1 MKSNTELFA
10 IAKRQLGKGGSTF
23 RKYVG
28 LSSGQP
34 WCDVFVYWLFNAN
47 GCGALLPWKGRQRF
61 YCPAS
66 IQWCEKNLAQI
77 PLYLALPCDIIYFD
91 WEPNG
96 NPNHIGLVYN
106 KIDTSKIHTLEGNTS
121 GGIVDDKIR
130 PAKYV
135 QAVFRPHFKGVF
147 KLGIIAVDGEC
158 GYSTI
163 ANLQRAL
170 KMSFNDGI
178 LGKATVKALQKRAGL
193 TGKAVDGAWG
203 PATTRAVQS
212 KLLGFKGKDLDGV
225 FGPASVR
232 SLQAWINKQNGAKP
246 VTPTPAPK
254 PKPTPSKS
262 TYTGAFP
269 DLVVHSGQKIAETAK
284 ALAYPKGTK
293 KATYTYPKGK
303 ATAAFTAAINRV
315 FPNRSSWSKQCQ
327 AGASCDVG
335 AATVIRA
342 SGIDP
347 KIPRGLE
354 EQIPYLAKSSRFK
367 KTDLKKTSDMKPGDV
382 GVYIGKMKGAH
393 IWIGIGSKLIA
404 EANHT
409 AKFFLHVDTDN
420 YTSSGKKTWGIYRA
434 CVPSAIE
441 SGDKGSEV
449 TKLQRFLNWFGGY
462 GLAIDGEAG
471 PKTVAAI
478 KSFQSCVH
486 ITTDGCFGSASLAM
500 AKKCFP
506 SKSTVTAVQSKPLVD
521 VSWWQHSIDWNK
533 AAAEISGA
541 ILRASYTTQKGFA
554 LEKDSTFPANLAGAI
569 AHGLPVGAYHY
580 SQAIS
585 IDEAKKEAAFICNI
599 LAKNKAQI
607 TLPVVIDWE
616 FGERLNSTVA
626 KKLGRAKCTEIIEAF
641 CKVVNTYGFTP
652 MVYANYSTFSSY
664 LDAAALKTKYK
675 IWLAQYAS
683 KPSMGCDFWQYTSSG
698 SVKGI
703 SGRVDMNRRMTK

>member
-1 MKSNTELFA
+1 MKSNIELLR
-10 IAKRQLGKGGSTF
+10 IAQKYIGQGGARF
-23 RKYVG
+23 RKFCGLPGGAAWCNAYVDYIANEG
-28 LSSGQP
+28 GVSAL
-34 WCDVFVYWLFNAN
+34 YFN
-47 GCGALLPWKGRQRF
+47 GKKET
-61 YCPAS
+61 YCPTS
-66 IQWCEKNLAQI
+66 IKWCNKNLALI
-77 PLYLALPCDIIYFD
+77 PPYLALPMDIIYFD
-91 WEPNG
+91 WEKNG
-96 NPNHIGLVYN
+96 VPNHIGFVRS
-106 KIDTSKIHTLEGNTS
+106 KKDTNTILTIEGNTN
-121 GGIVDDKIR
+121 GGVVAQKTR
-130 PAKYV
+130 AVKYV
-135 QAVFRPHFKGVF
+135 QGIYRPHFKGTF
-147 KLGIIAVDGEC
+147 KLGMIAVDGEC

-178 LGKATVKALQKRAGL
+178 LGKATVKALQKKAGL

-203 PATTRAVQS
+203 PATSRAVQ
-212 KLLGFKGKDLDGV
+212 KLVGAKVDGE

-246 VTPTPAPK
+246 VTHTPAPA
-254 PKPTPSKS
+254 PSKS

-315 FPNRSSWSKQCQ
+315 FPKRSTWSKQCQ

-354 EQIPYLAKSSRFK
+354 EQIPYLEKSNRFK

-382 GVYIGKMKGAH
+382 GVYIGKTKGAH
-393 IWIGIGSKLIA
+393 IWIGLGGGLIA

-409 AKFFLHVDTDN
+409 AKFFEHIDTGN

-434 CVPSAIE
+434 CIPSAIG

-478 KSFQSCVH
+478 KSFQSHIH
-486 ITTDGCFGSASLAM
+486 ITADGWFGSASLTM
-500 AKKCFP
+500 ARKCSP

-521 VSWWQHSIDWNK
+521 VSWWQHSIDWGK

-541 ILRASYTTQKGFA
+541 ILRASYTTQNGFSLA
-554 LEKDSTFPANLAGAI
+554 KDSTFATNLAGAV

-585 IDEAKKEAAFICNI
+585 AEEARKEAAFICNI
-599 LAKNKAQI
+599 LAKNKNMI

-616 FGERLNSTVA
+616 FGGRLNSSVA

-641 CKVVNTYGFTP
+641 CKVVISYGLTP

-664 LDAAALKTKYK
+664 LNTDGIRSKYK

-683 KPSMGCDFWQYTSSG
+683 KPSMSCDYWQYTSSG

-703 SGRVDMNRRMTK
+703 NGRVDMNRRMQ

>member
-34 WCDVFVYWLFNAN
+34 WCDAFVYWLFNAN

-66 IQWCEKNLAQI
+66 IQWCNKNLAQI
-77 PLYLALPCDIIYFD
+77 PIYLALPCDIIYFD

-178 LGKATVKALQKRAGL
+178 LGKATVKALQKKAGL

-203 PATTRAVQS
+203 PTTSRAVQG

-232 SLQAWINKQNGAKP
+232 GLQAWINKQNGAKP

-254 PKPTPSKS
+254 PTPTPSKS
-262 TYTGAFP
+262 TYTGVLP

-303 ATAAFTAAINRV
+303 ATAAFIAAINRV
-315 FPNRSSWSKQCQ
+315 FPKRSTWSKQCQ

-409 AKFFLHVDTDN
+409 AKFFLHIDTDN

-462 GLAIDGEAG
+462 GLAIDGDVG

-500 AKKCFP
+500 AKKCSP
-506 SKSTVTAVQSKPLVD
+506 SRSTVNPVQSKPLVD
-521 VSWWQHSIDWNK
+521 VSWWQHSIDWSK

-554 LEKDSTFPANLAGAI
+554 LEKDSTFPTNLAGAI

-585 IDEAKKEAAFICNI
+585 IDEAKKEAAFICNL

-616 FGERLNSTVA
+616 FGERLNSTIA

-641 CKVVNTYGFTP
+641 CKVVNSYGFTP

>member
-34 WCDVFVYWLFNAN
+34 WCDAFVYWLFNAN

-96 NPNHIGLVYN
+96 TPNHIGIVYN
-106 KIDTSKIHTLEGNTS
+106 KIDTNKIHTLEGNTS

-130 PAKYV
+130 TATYV
-135 QAVFRPHFKGVF
+135 QAVFRPHFKGTF

-178 LGKATVKALQKRAGL
+178 LGKATVKALQKKAGL

-203 PATTRAVQS
+203 PATSRAVQ
-212 KLLGFKGKDLDGV
+212 KLTGLTGKAIDGE

-254 PKPTPSKS
+254 PAPTPTKS

-284 ALAYPKGTK
+284 ALAYPKGTN

-315 FPNRSSWSKQCQ
+315 FPKRSTWSKQCQ

-354 EQIPYLAKSSRFK
+354 EQIPYLEKSNRFK
-367 KTDLKKTSDMKPGDV
+367 KTDLKKTSEMKPGDV
-382 GVYIGKMKGAH
+382 GVYIGKTKGAH
-393 IWIGIGSKLIA
+393 IWIGLGGGLIA

-409 AKFFLHVDTDN
+409 AKFFEHIDTDN

-434 CVPSAIE
+434 CIPSAIG

-462 GLAIDGEAG
+462 GLAIDVEAG

-478 KSFQSCVH
+478 KSFQSLVQ
-486 ITTDGCFGSASLAM
+486 ITADGWFGSASLTM
-500 AKKCFP
+500 AKKCSP
-506 SKSTVTAVQSKPLVD
+506 SKSTVNAVQTKPLVD
-521 VSWWQHSIDWNK
+521 VSWWQHSIDWGK

-541 ILRASYTTQKGFA
+541 ILRASYTTQNGFSLA
-554 LEKDSTFPANLAGAI
+554 KDSTFATNLAGAV

-585 IDEAKKEAAFICNI
+585 VEEARKEAAFICNI
-599 LAKNKAQI
+599 LAKNKNMI

-616 FGERLNSTVA
+616 FGGRLNSSVA

-641 CKVVNTYGFTP
+641 CKVVISYGFTP

-683 KPSMGCDFWQYTSSG
+683 KPSMSCDYWQYTSSG

-703 SGRVDMNRRMTK
+703 NGRVDMNRRLK

>member
-1 MKSNTELFA
+1 MKSNTEVLK
-10 IAKRQLGKGGSTF
+10 IAQKYIGQGGARF
-23 RKYVG
+23 RKFCGLPGGAAWCNAYVDYVANEG
-28 LSSGQP
+28 GVSSLYFNGKKETYCP
-34 WCDVFVYWLFNAN
+34 SSIKWCNKNL
-47 GCGALLPWKGRQRF
+47 ALLP
-61 YCPAS
+61 A
-66 IQWCEKNLAQI
+66 
-77 PLYLALPCDIIYFD
+77 YLALPMDIIYFD
-91 WEPNG
+91 WEKNG
-96 NPNHIGLVYN
+96 VPNHIGFVRAKKSTTEIYT
-106 KIDTSKIHTLEGNTS
+106 IEGNTN
-121 GGIVDDKIR
+121 GGVVAQKTR
-130 PAKYV
+130 AVKYV
-135 QAVFRPHFKGVF
+135 QGIYRPHYKGVF
-147 KLGIIAVDGEC
+147 KLGMIAVDGEC
-158 GYSTI
+158 GYTTI

-170 KMSFNDGI
+170 KMSFTDGI
-178 LGKATVKALQKRAGL
+178 FGKATVKALQKAAGC
-193 TGKAVDGAWG
+193 TQDGAFG
-203 PATTRAVQS
+203 PATARAVQ
-212 KLLGFKGKDLDGV
+212 KLTGAKQDGE

-232 SLQAWINKQNGAKP
+232 SLQAWINKKNGA
-246 VTPTPAPK
+246 VATTPTPAPK
-254 PKPTPSKS
+254 PKPAAPKPT
-262 TYTGAFP
+262 TYSGAFP
-269 DLVVHSGQKIAETAK
+269 DLKTHSGQKISEMARK
-284 ALAYPKGTK
+284 LAYPKGTS
-293 KATYTYPKGK
+293 KATYTYGKGK
-303 ATAAFTAAINRV
+303 ATAAFTRAINRV

-354 EQIPYLAKSSRFK
+354 EQIPYLAKSNRFE
-367 KTDLKKTSDMKPGDV
+367 KTGLKKTSDMKPGDV
-382 GVYIGKMKGAH
+382 GVYTGKVKGAH
-393 IWIGIGSKLIA
+393 IWIGVGNKLIA

-409 AKFFLHVDTDN
+409 AKYFLHIDTDD

-462 GLAIDGEAG
+462 GLAIDGDVG

-500 AKKCFP
+500 AKKCSP
-506 SKSTVTAVQSKPLVD
+506 SRSTVNAVQSKPLVD
-521 VSWWQHSIDWNK
+521 VSWWQHSIDWSK

-554 LEKDSTFPANLAGAI
+554 LEKDSTFPTNLAGAI
-569 AHGLPVGAYHY
+569 AHGLPGGAYHY

-616 FGERLNSTVA
+616 FGGRLNSSVA

-641 CKVVNTYGFTP
+641 CKVVTTYGFTP

-703 SGRVDMNRRMTK
+703 NGRVDMNRRMTK

>member
-1 MKSNTELFA
+1 MKSNIELLR
-10 IAKRQLGKGGSTF
+10 IAQKYIGQGGARF
-23 RKYVG
+23 RKFCG
-28 LSSGQP
+28 LPGGAA
-34 WCDVFVYWLFNAN
+34 WCNAFVDYIANEGGVSALYFN
-47 GCGALLPWKGRQRF
+47 GKKET
-61 YCPAS
+61 YCPTS
-66 IQWCEKNLAQI
+66 IKWCNKNLALI
-77 PLYLALPCDIIYFD
+77 PPYLALPMDIIYFD
-91 WEPNG
+91 WEKNG
-96 NPNHIGLVYN
+96 VPNHIGFVRS
-106 KIDTSKIHTLEGNTS
+106 KKDTNTILTIEGNTN
-121 GGIVDDKIR
+121 GGVVAQKTR
-130 PAKYV
+130 AVKYV
-135 QAVFRPHFKGVF
+135 QGIYRPHFKGTF
-147 KLGIIAVDGEC
+147 KLGMIAVDGEC

-178 LGKATVKALQKRAGL
+178 LGKATVKALQKKAGC
-193 TGKAVDGAWG
+193 TADGAWG
-203 PATTRAVQS
+203 PATSKAVQ
-212 KLLGFKGKDLDGV
+212 KLVGAKVDGE

-254 PKPTPSKS
+254 PAPTPSKS

-293 KATYTYPKGK
+293 KATYTYGKGK
-303 ATAAFTAAINRV
+303 ATAAFIAAINRV
-315 FPNRSSWSKQCQ
+315 FPNRSTWSKQCQ

-354 EQIPYLAKSSRFK
+354 EQIPYLEKSNRFK

-382 GVYIGKMKGAH
+382 GVYIGKTKGAH
-393 IWIGIGSKLIA
+393 IWIGLGGGLIA

-409 AKFFLHVDTDN
+409 AKFFEHIDTDN

-434 CVPSAIE
+434 CIPSAIG

-462 GLAIDGEAG
+462 GLAVDGEAG

-478 KSFQSCVH
+478 KSFQSHVQ
-486 ITTDGCFGSASLAM
+486 ITADGWFGSASLAM
-500 AKKCFP
+500 AKKCSP
-506 SKSTVTAVQSKPLVD
+506 SKSTVKAVQSKPLVD
-521 VSWWQHSIDWNK
+521 VSWWQHSIDWGK

-541 ILRASYTTQKGFA
+541 ILRASYTTQNGFSLA
-554 LEKDSTFPANLAGAI
+554 KDSTFATNLAGAV

-585 IDEAKKEAAFICNI
+585 ADEARKEAAFICNI
-599 LAKNKAQI
+599 LAKNKNQI

-616 FGERLNSTVA
+616 FGGRLNSSIA
-626 KKLGRAKCTEIIEAF
+626 KKLGRAKCTGIIEAF
-641 CKVVNTYGFTP
+641 CKVVISYGFTP

-664 LDAAALKTKYK
+664 LNTDQIRSKYK

-683 KPSMGCDFWQYTSSG
+683 KPSMGCDYWQYTSSG

-703 SGRVDMNRRMTK
+703 NGRVDMNRRMTK

>member
-1 MKSNTELFA
+1 MKSNIELLR
-10 IAKRQLGKGGSTF
+10 IAQKYIGQGGARF
-23 RKYVG
+23 RKFCGLPGGAAWCNAYVDYIANEG
-28 LSSGQP
+28 GVSAL
-34 WCDVFVYWLFNAN
+34 YFN
-47 GCGALLPWKGRQRF
+47 GKKET
-61 YCPAS
+61 YCPTS
-66 IQWCEKNLAQI
+66 IKWCNKNLALI
-77 PLYLALPCDIIYFD
+77 PPYLALPMDIIYFD
-91 WEPNG
+91 WEKNG
-96 NPNHIGLVYN
+96 VPNHIGFVRS
-106 KIDTSKIHTLEGNTS
+106 KKDTNTILTIEGNTN
-121 GGIVDDKIR
+121 GGVVAQKTR
-130 PAKYV
+130 AVKYV
-135 QAVFRPHFKGVF
+135 QAVFRPHFKGTF

-158 GYSTI
+158 GYSTV

-178 LGKATVKALQKRAGL
+178 LGKATVKALQKKAGL
-193 TGKAVDGAWG
+193 TGKDIDGAWG
-203 PATTRAVQS
+203 PATSRAIQG

-246 VTPTPAPK
+246 STPT
-254 PKPTPSKS
+254 KS
-262 TYTGAFP
+262 TYTEAFP

-293 KATYTYPKGK
+293 KATYTYGKGK

-315 FPNRSSWSKQCQ
+315 FPKRSTWSKQCQ

-354 EQIPYLAKSSRFK
+354 EQIPYLEKSNRFK
-367 KTDLKKTSDMKPGDV
+367 KTDLKKTSEMKPGDV
-382 GVYIGKMKGAH
+382 GVYIGKTKGAH
-393 IWIGIGSKLIA
+393 IWIGLGNKLIA

-409 AKFFLHVDTDN
+409 AKYFLHIDTDN
-420 YTSSGKKTWGIYRA
+420 YTSSGKKVWAIYRA
-434 CVPSAIE
+434 CIASAIGL
-441 SGDKGSEV
+441 GDTGSEV
-449 TKLQRFLNWFGGY
+449 LKLQKFLNWFNSAY
-462 GLAIDGEAG
+462 KLAVDGEAG

-478 KSFQSCVH
+478 KSFQSHVH
-486 ITTDGCFGSASLAM
+486 ITPDGWFGSASLTM
-500 AKKCFP
+500 AKKCSP
-506 SKSTVTAVQSKPLVD
+506 SKSTVNAVQSKPLVD
-521 VSWWQHSIDWNK
+521 VSWWQHSIDWSK

-541 ILRASYTTQKGFA
+541 ILRASYTTQNGFSLA
-554 LEKDSTFPANLAGAI
+554 KDSTFATNLAGAV

-585 IDEAKKEAAFICNI
+585 AEEAKKEAAFICNI

-616 FGERLNSTVA
+616 FGGRLNSSVA

-641 CKVVNTYGFTP
+641 CKVVISYGFTP

-664 LDAAALKTKYK
+664 LNTDQIRSKYK

-683 KPSMGCDFWQYTSSG
+683 KPSMSCDYWQYTSSG

-703 SGRVDMNRRMTK
+703 NGRVDMNRRMK

>member
-10 IAKRQLGKGGSTF
+10 IAKRQLGKGGSAF

-34 WCDVFVYWLFNAN
+34 WCDAFVYWLFNAN
-47 GCGALLPWKGRQRF
+47 GCGALLPWKGKQRS

-66 IQWCEKNLAQI
+66 IQWCNKNLAQI
-77 PLYLALPCDIIYFD
+77 PIYLALPCDIIYFD

-130 PAKYV
+130 TAKYV

-178 LGKATVKALQKRAGL
+178 LGKATVKALQKKAGL

-203 PATTRAVQS
+203 PTTSRAIQG

-232 SLQAWINKQNGAKP
+232 GLQAWINKQNGAKP
-246 VTPTPAPK
+246 STPTPAPK
-254 PKPTPSKS
+254 PKPTPVKS

-303 ATAAFTAAINRV
+303 ATAAFIAAINRV
-315 FPNRSSWSKQCQ
+315 FPKRSTWSKQCQ

-382 GVYIGKMKGAH
+382 GVYFGKMKGAH

-462 GLAIDGEAG
+462 GLAIDGDVG

-500 AKKCFP
+500 AKKCSP
-506 SKSTVTAVQSKPLVD
+506 SRSTVNPVQSKPLVD
-521 VSWWQHSIDWNK
+521 VSWWQHSIDWSK

-554 LEKDSTFPANLAGAI
+554 LEKDSTFPTNLAGAI

-616 FGERLNSTVA
+616 FGGRLNSSVA

-641 CKVVNTYGFTP
+641 CKVVTTYGFTP

-664 LDAAALKTKYK
+664 LDAAALKTKCK

-698 SVKGI
+698 LVKGI

>member
-1 MKSNTELFA
+1 MKSNIELLR
-10 IAKRQLGKGGSTF
+10 IAQKYIGQGGARF
-23 RKYVG
+23 RKFCG
-28 LSSGQP
+28 LPGGAA
-34 WCDVFVYWLFNAN
+34 WCNAFVDYIANEGGVSALYFN
-47 GCGALLPWKGRQRF
+47 GKKET
-61 YCPAS
+61 YCPTS
-66 IQWCEKNLAQI
+66 IKWCNKNLALI
-77 PLYLALPCDIIYFD
+77 PPYLALPMDIIYFD
-91 WEPNG
+91 WEKNG
-96 NPNHIGLVYN
+96 VPNHIGFVRS
-106 KIDTSKIHTLEGNTS
+106 KKDTNTILTIEGNTN
-121 GGIVDDKIR
+121 GGVVAQKTR
-130 PAKYV
+130 AVKYV
-135 QAVFRPHFKGVF
+135 QGIYRPHFKGTF
-147 KLGIIAVDGEC
+147 KLGMIAVDGEC

-178 LGKATVKALQKRAGL
+178 LGKATVKALQKKAGC
-193 TGKAVDGAWG
+193 TADGAWG
-203 PATTRAVQS
+203 PATSKAVQ
-212 KLLGFKGKDLDGV
+212 KLVGAKVDGE

-254 PKPTPSKS
+254 PAPTPSKS

-293 KATYTYPKGK
+293 KATYTYGKGK
-303 ATAAFTAAINRV
+303 ATAAFIAAINRV
-315 FPNRSSWSKQCQ
+315 FPNRSTWSKQCQ

-354 EQIPYLAKSSRFK
+354 EQIPYLEKSNRFK

-382 GVYIGKMKGAH
+382 GVYIGKTKGAH
-393 IWIGIGSKLIA
+393 IWIGLGGGLIA

-409 AKFFLHVDTDN
+409 AKFFEHIDTDN

-434 CVPSAIE
+434 CIPSAIG

-462 GLAIDGEAG
+462 GLAVDGEAG

-478 KSFQSCVH
+478 KSFQSHVQ
-486 ITTDGCFGSASLAM
+486 ITADGWFGSASLAM
-500 AKKCFP
+500 AKKCSP
-506 SKSTVTAVQSKPLVD
+506 SKSTVNAVQSKPLVD
-521 VSWWQHSIDWNK
+521 VSWWQHSIDWGK
-533 AAAEISGA
+533 AAAEISGT
-541 ILRASYTTQKGFA
+541 ILRASYTTQNGFSLA
-554 LEKDSTFPANLAGAI
+554 KDSTFATNLAGAV

-585 IDEAKKEAAFICNI
+585 ADEARKEAAFICNK
-599 LAKNKAQI
+599 LAKNKNQI

-616 FGERLNSTVA
+616 FGGRLNSSVA

-641 CKVVNTYGFTP
+641 CKVVISYGFVP

-664 LDAAALKTKYK
+664 LNTDQIRSKYK

-683 KPSMGCDFWQYTSSG
+683 KPSMGCDYWQYTSSG

-703 SGRVDMNRRMTK
+703 NGRVDMNRRMTK

>member
-1 MKSNTELFA
+1 MKSNIELLR
-10 IAKRQLGKGGSTF
+10 IAQKYIGQGGARF
-23 RKYVG
+23 RKFCGLPGGAAWCNAYVDYIANEG
-28 LSSGQP
+28 GVSAL
-34 WCDVFVYWLFNAN
+34 YFN
-47 GCGALLPWKGRQRF
+47 GRKET
-61 YCPAS
+61 YCPTS
-66 IQWCEKNLAQI
+66 IKWCNKNLALI
-77 PLYLALPCDIIYFD
+77 PPYLALPMDIIYFD
-91 WEPNG
+91 WEKNG
-96 NPNHIGLVYN
+96 VPNHIGFVRS
-106 KIDTSKIHTLEGNTS
+106 KKDTNTILTIEGNTN
-121 GGIVDDKIR
+121 GGVVAQKTR
-130 PAKYV
+130 AVKYV
-135 QAVFRPHFKGVF
+135 QGVYRPHFKGTF
-147 KLGIIAVDGEC
+147 KLGMIAVDGEC

-178 LGKATVKALQKRAGL
+178 LGKATVKALQKKAGL
-193 TGKAVDGAWG
+193 TADGAWG
-203 PATTRAVQS
+203 PATSRAVQ
-212 KLLGFKGKDLDGV
+212 KLVGAKVDGE

-246 VTPTPAPK
+246 STPTPAPK
-254 PKPTPSKS
+254 PAPAPSKS

-303 ATAAFTAAINRV
+303 ATEAFTAAINRV
-315 FPNRSSWSKQCQ
+315 FPKRSTWSKQCQ

-354 EQIPYLAKSSRFK
+354 EQIPYLEKSNRFK

-382 GVYIGKMKGAH
+382 GVYIGKTKGAH
-393 IWIGIGSKLIA
+393 IWIGLGAGLIA

-409 AKFFLHVDTDN
+409 AKFFEHIDSDN

-434 CVPSAIE
+434 CIPSAIG

-462 GLAIDGEAG
+462 GLAVDGEAG

-478 KSFQSCVH
+478 KSFQSHIH
-486 ITTDGCFGSASLAM
+486 ITADGWFGSASLTM
-500 AKKCFP
+500 AKKCSP

-521 VSWWQHSIDWNK
+521 VSWWQHSIDWGK

-541 ILRASYTTQKGFA
+541 ILRASYTTQNGFSLA
-554 LEKDSTFPANLAGAI
+554 KDSTFATNLAGAV

-585 IDEAKKEAAFICNI
+585 AEEARKEAAFICNI
-599 LAKNKAQI
+599 LAKNKNMI

-616 FGERLNSTVA
+616 FGGRLNSSVA
-626 KKLGRAKCTEIIEAF
+626 KKLGRAKSTEIIEAF
-641 CKVVNTYGFTP
+641 CKVVISYGFTP
-652 MVYANYSTFSSY
+652 MVYANYSTFSGY
-664 LDAAALKTKYK
+664 LNTDQIRSKHK
-675 IWLAQYAS
+675 IWLAQDAS
-683 KPSMGCDFWQYTSSG
+683 KPSMACDYWQYTSSG

-703 SGRVDMNRRMTK
+703 NGRVDMNRRMK

>member
-1 MKSNTELFA
+1 MRSNTELLK
-10 IAKRQLGKGGSTF
+10 IAQKYIGQGGARF
-23 RKYVG
+23 RKFCGLPGGAAWCNAYVDYIANEG
-28 LSSGQP
+28 GVSAL
-34 WCDVFVYWLFNAN
+34 YFN
-47 GCGALLPWKGRQRF
+47 GKKET
-61 YCPAS
+61 YCPTS
-66 IQWCEKNLAQI
+66 IKWCNKNLALI
-77 PLYLALPCDIIYFD
+77 PPYLALPMDIIYFD
-91 WEPNG
+91 WEKNG
-96 NPNHIGLVYN
+96 VPNHIGFVRS
-106 KIDTSKIHTLEGNTS
+106 KKDTNTILTIEGNTN
-121 GGIVDDKIR
+121 GGVVAQKTR
-130 PAKYV
+130 AVKYV
-135 QAVFRPHFKGVF
+135 QGIYRPHFKGTF
-147 KLGIIAVDGEC
+147 KLGMIAVDGEC

-178 LGKATVKALQKRAGL
+178 LGKATVKALQKKAGL

-203 PATTRAVQS
+203 PATSRAVQ
-212 KLLGFKGKDLDGV
+212 KLTGLTGKAVDGE

-254 PKPTPSKS
+254 PAPAPSKS

-315 FPNRSSWSKQCQ
+315 FPKRSTWSKQCQ

-354 EQIPYLAKSSRFK
+354 EQIPYLEKSNRFK

-382 GVYIGKMKGAH
+382 GVYIGKTKGAH
-393 IWIGIGSKLIA
+393 IWIGLGGGLIA

-409 AKFFLHVDTDN
+409 AKFFEHIDTDN

-434 CVPSAIE
+434 CIPSAIG

-478 KSFQSCVH
+478 KSFQSHIH
-486 ITTDGCFGSASLAM
+486 ITADGWFGTASLTM
-500 AKKCFP
+500 AKKCSP
-506 SKSTVTAVQSKPLVD
+506 SKITVNAVQSKPLVD
-521 VSWWQHSIDWNK
+521 VSWWQHSIDWSK

-541 ILRASYTTQKGFA
+541 ILRASYTTQNGFSLA
-554 LEKDSTFPANLAGAI
+554 KDSTFATNLAGAV

-585 IDEAKKEAAFICNI
+585 AEEARKEAAFICNI
-599 LAKNKAQI
+599 LAKNKNMIA
-607 TLPVVIDWE
+607 LPVVIDWE
-616 FGERLNSTVA
+616 FGGRLNSSVA

-641 CKVVNTYGFTP
+641 CKVVNSYGFTP

-664 LDAAALKTKYK
+664 LNTDQIRSKYK

-683 KPSMGCDFWQYTSSG
+683 KPSMSCDYWQYTSSG

-703 SGRVDMNRRMTK
+703 NGHVDMNRRLK

>member
-34 WCDVFVYWLFNAN
+34 WCDAFVYWLFNAN
-47 GCGALLPWKGRQRF
+47 GCGTLLPWKGRQRS

-66 IQWCEKNLAQI
+66 IQWCSKNLAQI
-77 PLYLALPCDIIYFD
+77 PIYLALPCDIIYFD

-178 LGKATVKALQKRAGL
+178 LGKATVKALQKKAGL

-203 PATTRAVQS
+203 PATNRAIQG

-232 SLQAWINKQNGAKP
+232 GLQAWINKQNGAKP
-246 VTPTPAPK
+246 STPTPAPK
-254 PKPTPSKS
+254 PAPTPVKS

-303 ATAAFTAAINRV
+303 ATAAFIAAINRV
-315 FPNRSSWSKQCQ
+315 FPKRSTWSKQCQ

-354 EQIPYLAKSSRFK
+354 EQIPYLEKSNRFK

-409 AKFFLHVDTDN
+409 AKFFEHIDTDN

-462 GLAIDGEAG
+462 GLAIDGDVG

-500 AKKCFP
+500 AKKCSP
-506 SKSTVTAVQSKPLVD
+506 SKSTVNAVQSKPLVD
-521 VSWWQHSIDWNK
+521 VSWWQHSIDWSK

-554 LEKDSTFPANLAGAI
+554 LEKDSTFPTNLAGAI

-641 CKVVNTYGFTP
+641 CKVVTTYGFTP

>member
-28 LSSGQP
+28 ISSGQP
-34 WCDVFVYWLFNAN
+34 WCDAFVYWLFNAN
-47 GCGALLPWKGRQRF
+47 GCGALLPWKGKQRS

-66 IQWCEKNLAQI
+66 IQWCNKNLAQI
-77 PLYLALPCDIIYFD
+77 PIYLALPCDIIYFD

-121 GGIVDDKIR
+121 GGIVDDKTR
-130 PAKYV
+130 TAKYV
-135 QAVFRPHFKGVF
+135 QAVFRPHFKGTF

-203 PATTRAVQS
+203 PATSRAIQG

-254 PKPTPSKS
+254 PTPTPTKS
-262 TYTGAFP
+262 TYTGALP

-315 FPNRSSWSKQCQ
+315 FPKRSTWSKQCQ

-354 EQIPYLAKSSRFK
+354 EQIPYLAKSSCFK

-462 GLAIDGEAG
+462 GLAIDGDVG

-486 ITTDGCFGSASLAM
+486 ITTDGCFVSASLAM
-500 AKKCFP
+500 AKKCSP
-506 SKSTVTAVQSKPLVD
+506 SMSTVNAVQSKPLVD
-521 VSWWQHSIDWNK
+521 VSWWQHSIDWSK

-554 LEKDSTFPANLAGAI
+554 LEKDSTFPTNLAGAV

-616 FGERLNSTVA
+616 FGGRLNSSVA

-641 CKVVNTYGFTP
+641 CKVVTTYGFTP

-683 KPSMGCDFWQYTSSG
+683 KPSMSCDYWQYTSSG
-698 SVKGI
+698 LVKGI
-703 SGRVDMNRRMTK
+703 NGRVDMNRRLK

>member
-1 MKSNTELFA
+1 MKSNTEVLK
-10 IAKRQLGKGGSTF
+10 IAQKYIGQGGARF
-23 RKYVG
+23 RKFCGLPGGAAWCNAYVDYVANEG
-28 LSSGQP
+28 GVSSL
-34 WCDVFVYWLFNAN
+34 YFN
-47 GCGALLPWKGRQRF
+47 GKKET
-61 YCPAS
+61 YCPSS
-66 IQWCEKNLAQI
+66 IKRCNKNLALI
-77 PLYLALPCDIIYFD
+77 PPYLALPMDIIYFD
-91 WEPNG
+91 WEKNG
-96 NPNHIGLVYN
+96 VPNHIGFVRS
-106 KIDTSKIHTLEGNTS
+106 KKDTNTILTIEGNTN
-121 GGIVDDKIR
+121 GGVVAQKTR
-130 PAKYV
+130 AVKYV
-135 QAVFRPHFKGVF
+135 QGIYRPHFKGTF
-147 KLGIIAVDGEC
+147 KLGMIAVDGEC

-178 LGKATVKALQKRAGL
+178 LGKATVKALQKKAGL

-203 PATTRAVQS
+203 PATSRAVQ
-212 KLLGFKGKDLDGV
+212 KLVGAKVDGE

-254 PKPTPSKS
+254 PTPTPTKS

-269 DLVVHSGQKIAETAK
+269 DLVVHSSQKIAETARK
-284 ALAYPKGTK
+284 LAYPKGTK
-293 KATYTYPKGK
+293 KATYTYGKGK
-303 ATAAFTAAINRV
+303 ATAAFTRAINRV
-315 FPNRSSWSKQCQ
+315 FPKRSSWSKQCQ

-449 TKLQRFLNWFGGY
+449 IKLQRFLNWFGGY
-462 GLAIDGEAG
+462 GLAIDGDVG

-500 AKKCFP
+500 AKKCSP
-506 SKSTVTAVQSKPLVD
+506 SRSTVNAVQSKPLVD
-521 VSWWQHSIDWNK
+521 VSWWQHSIDWSK

-641 CKVVNTYGFTP
+641 CKVVTTYGFTP

>member
-10 IAKRQLGKGGSTF
+10 IAKKQLGKGGSTY

-28 LSSGQP
+28 ISSGQP
-34 WCDVFVYWLFNAN
+34 WCDAFVYWLFNAN
-47 GCGALLPWKGRQRF
+47 GCSALLPWKGKQRS

-66 IQWCEKNLAQI
+66 IQWCNKNLAQI

-203 PATTRAVQS
+203 PATSRAIQG

-232 SLQAWINKQNGAKP
+232 GLQTWINKQNGAKP
-246 VTPTPAPK
+246 VTPTLAPK
-254 PKPTPSKS
+254 PKPTPVKS

-269 DLVVHSGQKIAETAK
+269 DLIVHSGQKIAETAK

-315 FPNRSSWSKQCQ
+315 FPQRSSWSKQCQ

-462 GLAIDGEAG
+462 GLAIDGDVG

-500 AKKCFP
+500 AKKCSP
-506 SKSTVTAVQSKPLVD
+506 SRSTVNAVQSKPLVD
-521 VSWWQHSIDWNK
+521 VSWWQHSIDWSK

-554 LEKDSTFPANLAGAI
+554 LEKDSTFATNLAGAV

-585 IDEAKKEAAFICNI
+585 AEEARKEAAFICNI

-616 FGERLNSTVA
+616 FGGRLNSSVA

-641 CKVVNTYGFTP
+641 CKVVTTYGFTP